1 MFLILPGVVE
11 VSAGSKVMVV
21 NTVVYDAADAADA
34 ADVTGVAC
42 VAGAAAGAGATVV
55 SHPLFLHFPETSPIR
70 SLPSDSSNIRGDVKI
85 PHSRM
90 TKTCW
95 ETLVT
100 ESVVSSP

>member
-21 NTVVYDAADAADA
+21 NTVVCDAADA

-42 VAGAAAGAGATVV
+42 VAGAAAGAGATVL

-70 SLPSDSSNIRGDVKI
+70 SLPLDSSNIRGDVKI

-90 TKTCW
+90 TKTCS